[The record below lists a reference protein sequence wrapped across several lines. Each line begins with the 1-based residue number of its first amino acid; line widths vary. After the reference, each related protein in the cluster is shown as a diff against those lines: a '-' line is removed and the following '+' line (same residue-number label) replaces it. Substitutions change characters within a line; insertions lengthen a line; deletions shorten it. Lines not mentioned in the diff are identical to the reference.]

1 MSERHRVGF
10 TSRRGVPKRQPQGML
25 VSHAWE
31 MVMSK
36 QPDRSPVSRASKGS
50 RVTPRVSN
58 TLNMDGA
65 GLDRFLDARDAKQ
78 AGSKDESFR
87 RRHVRWPYRVAT
99 LRVEFSHPGG
109 SDTKLSLACRNLSA
123 GGVGLLHRN
132 YVHKGTRCTVWLV
145 DVTGREV
152 ATPGTVVRCT
162 HLDGAVHEAGVQFDA
177 ALDAKRYV
185 KLDPFDDGFSLEMV
199 NPASLKGTV
208 LYVEDSPLDQ
218 ALVRHFLRE
227 TQVNLQ
233 VVTSIEDALEK
244 AMAQVDLILCDFDLG
259 EHTGVELTGCLRT
272 KGLSTPIIMLTG
284 DTSQVTRR
292 LLSQVQADAF
302 LAKPLKPATLYRA
315 IAEFMV
321 LSDGGAMMTSLPADH
336 PSLGL
341 LPTFVQQVRDYAKSL
356 DKAIEAKSY
365 NRCRSLC
372 LQIAGAAPV
381 MGFDRLAAI
390 AKTAESALT
399 ASMSVPESIG
409 PLNMLKTGCL
419 QVSPRLPE

>member
-1 MSERHRVGF
+1 
-10 TSRRGVPKRQPQGML
+10 
-25 VSHAWE
+25 
-31 MVMSK
+31 MSK
-36 QPDRSPVSRASKGS
+36 PPVPSPATRPGNGA
-50 RVTPRVSN
+50 RVTPTLSN

-65 GLDRFLDARDAKQ
+65 GLDRFLNARDAKP
-78 AGSKDESFR
+78 AGGKDESFR

-109 SDTKLSLACRNLSA
+109 SDTKLNLACRNLSA

-132 YVHKGTRCTVWLV
+132 YVHKGTRCTVWLL
-145 DVTGREV
+145 DVTGRQV

-162 HLDGAVHEAGVQFDA
+162 HLDGSVHEAGVQFDA
-177 ALDAKRYV
+177 PLDAKRFV
-185 KLDPFDDGFSLEMV
+185 KLDPFDDGFALEMV
-199 NPASLKGTV
+199 NPATLKGTV

-233 VVTSIEDALEK
+233 VVTSMEEAVEK

-259 EHTGVELTGCLRT
+259 EHTGVELTGCLRA
-272 KGLSTPIIMLTG
+272 KGLSTPIIMLTA

-292 LLSQVQADAF
+292 LLSKVQADAF

-315 IAEFMV
+315 IAEFMI
-321 LSDGGAMMTSLPADH
+321 LSDGGAMMTTLPSDH

-341 LPTFVQQVRDYAKSL
+341 LPTFVQQVRDYAKAL
-356 DKAIEAKSY
+356 EKAIEARAH

-390 AKTAESALT
+390 AKTAETAVA
-399 ASMSVPESIG
+399 ASMSVQESIG
-409 PLNMLKTGCL
+409 PLNMLKTACL